1 MKSNNFTKI
10 LFLFVSINFYSQQVT
25 NGFSMPESVTSDGTK
40 YFISNQGQDFINK
53 DGDGFIS
60 EIDNKGNIINLKFLP
75 KDEVLNA
82 PKGMCVVNDI
92 LYVADLDRV
101 AGFDIKSKLKVFELI
116 IPNAIVLNDI
126 CIYNQTNIIVTE
138 TASGNIF
145 RINIKSKTFEN
156 IGNIPASNGVSYN
169 DKTKQLIVCTNGK
182 NYGEGSIYLKNGNS
196 EFIKLKNIPN
206 GFFDGIEWLDD
217 DNLLISDWVTFP
229 VKDFGKLWIY
239 NLKSQQA
246 ELLFTGES
254 IADIYY
260 DKVSKSIYMPQ
271 MFHNKLIISNI
282 NQLRTASIKNQNN
295 LYNYGVI
302 ESFIGGGYEG
312 TLPIKELQFKGDFGL
327 GAPDMLDGELTLL
340 DGITYQTKATGKT
353 TIAEDKD
360 KTSFA
365 SVTFFKT
372 DTIIYIKDI
381 INEFDALENINEFDA
396 LEKIKFHLKNKNG
409 MYAIRVSGKFEKIK
423 TRAFSPVK
431 NKHFTKLSNMLDQQ
445 TFFNLE
451 NSAGTLVGFYLPEYL
466 NEINLAGFH
475 FHYLS
480 NDKAHGGHVINF
492 SANNLKVEIAYLKS
506 FYLDVPDNDY
516 FQEFEFQSKINQ
528 DLKKVEKGQ

>member
-1 MKSNNFTKI
+1 MKSNKIIKI
-10 LFLFVSINFYSQQVT
+10 LFLFISINFYSQQVT
-25 NGFSMPESVTSDGTK
+25 NGFSMPESVTSDGERF
-40 YFISNQGQDFINK
+40 FISNQGQDFINK

-60 EIDNKGNIINLKFLP
+60 EIDNTGKIINLKFLP
-75 KDEVLNA
+75 KDELLNA
-82 PKGMCVVNDI
+82 PKGMCIINDV
-92 LYVADLDRV
+92 LYVADLDRIV
-101 AGFDIKSKLKVFELI
+101 GFNIKSKLKVFGLI

-145 RINIKSKTFEN
+145 RINIKSKSFEN
-156 IGNIPASNGVSYN
+156 LGNIPTSSSVSYN

-182 NYGEGSIYLKNGNS
+182 NYGEGSIYLKNNNS
-196 EFIKLKNIPN
+196 EFVKLKNIPN

-229 VKDFGKLWIY
+229 VKDYGKLWIY
-239 NLKSQQA
+239 NLKSQKA

-271 MFHNKLIISNI
+271 MFHNKLVTCNL
-282 NQLRTASIKNQNN
+282 NQLRITSIKNQNN
-295 LYNYGVI
+295 LYNFGVI

-312 TLPIKELQFKGDFGL
+312 MLPIKELQFKGDFGL
-327 GAPDMLDGELTLL
+327 GAPDMLDGELTIL
-340 DGITYQTKATGKT
+340 DGITYQTNATGET
-353 TIAEDKD
+353 TIVEGND

-365 SVTFFKT
+365 SVTFFKA
-372 DTIIYIKDI
+372 DSIVYINNI
-381 INEFDALENINEFDA
+381 TNELDAF
-396 LEKIKFHLKNKNG
+396 EKIKLHLNNKNG
-409 MYAIRVSGKFEKIK
+409 MYAIRVSGNFEKIK

-431 NKHFTKLSNMLDQQ
+431 NKPFTKLSNLLDQQ
-445 TFFNLE
+445 SFFNLE
-451 NSAGTLVGFYLPEYL
+451 NSTGTLVGFYLPEYL
-466 NEINLAGFH
+466 NEINVAGFH

-480 NDKAHGGHVINF
+480 TDKDHGGHVINF
-492 SANNLKVEIAYLKS
+492 SANSLKVEIAYLKS
-506 FYLDVPDNDY
+506 FCLDVPNDDY
-516 FQEFEFQSKINQ
+516 FKQFEFESKINQ